1 MAETLV
7 ENRICYACG
16 ADVRQG
22 ALFCYNCG
30 KTVAPEIPVETKNKN
45 LSNTWV
51 HQDIAAVEQEIKDQP
66 QNDRVKKNKKRKEKT
81 TKKTELQEYIKLDSA
96 ADMRRKPKTARKTK
110 VEEVVWEEHENAPNV
125 WFILV
130 AVILTLF
137 AVGVFFLAK
146 YLK

>member
-16 ADVRQG
+16 VDVRKG

-30 KTVAPEIPVETKNKN
+30 GAVTPEIPIETKNKN

-51 HQDIAAVEQEIKDQP
+51 HQNVAEIEQDSKIEAKENS
-66 QNDRVKKNKKRKEKT
+66 QNQKIKEKT
-81 TKKTELQEYIKLDSA
+81 TKKPELQEYIKLDSA
-96 ADMRRKPKTARKTK
+96 AEMRRKPKTIQKKR
-110 VEEVVWEEHENAPNV
+110 VEEVVWEEYESTSNG

-130 AVILTLF
+130 AFILTLF
-137 AVGVFFLAK
+137 AVGVFYMAR

>member
-1 MAETLV
+1 MAEILV

-16 ADVRQG
+16 VDVRKG

-30 KTVAPEIPVETKNKN
+30 GAVTPEIPIETKNKN

-51 HQDIAAVEQEIKDQP
+51 HQNVEEIEQDSKIEL
-66 QNDRVKKNKKRKEKT
+66 KKNSKTKKKKEKT
-81 TKKTELQEYIKLDSA
+81 TKKPELQEYIKLDSA
-96 ADMRRKPKTARKTK
+96 AEMRRKPKTIQKKR
-110 VEEVVWEEHENAPNV
+110 VEEVVWEEYESAPNG

-130 AVILTLF
+130 SFILTLF
-137 AVGVFFLAK
+137 AVGIFFLAK

>member
-7 ENRICYACG
+7 ENRICYTCG
-16 ADVRQG
+16 VDVRNG

-30 KTVAPEIPVETKNKN
+30 GAVAPEIPLETKNKN

-51 HQDIAAVEQEIKDQP
+51 HQNVAEIEQEAKTEKGSNEILKP
-66 QNDRVKKNKKRKEKT
+66 KEQT
-81 TKKTELQEYIKLDSA
+81 TKKPELQEYIKLDSA
-96 ADMRRKPKTARKTK
+96 AAMRRKAKSIQKKKT
-110 VEEVVWEEHENAPNV
+110 EEISWAEYESASNL

-137 AVGVFFLAK
+137 AVGIFYLAK
-146 YLK
+146 YLR